1 MAHQAQTFISG
12 NHSITVTQIADLL
25 GSQLDGLAQPERKS
39 VLRILR
45 RQARR
50 SFEDPA
56 MELRLWLEAMD
67 DFDRSETFTLLQH
80 IISRV
85 PSPRT

>member
-1 MAHQAQTFISG
+1 MADQLQRVSTSKHAMDASEM
-12 NHSITVTQIADLL
+12 ADIL
-25 GSQLDGLAQPERKS
+25 GGQLESLAQIERES

-56 MELRLWLEAMD
+56 TELRLWLEAMD
-67 DFDRSETFTLLQH
+67 EFDRSETFTLLQH
-80 IISRV
+80 IISRA
-85 PSPRT
+85 PSLRT

>member
-1 MAHQAQTFISG
+1 MADQLQRVSTSKHAMDASEMADILSG
-12 NHSITVTQIADLL
+12 
-25 GSQLDGLAQPERKS
+25 QLESLAQIERES

-50 SFEDPA
+50 SFENPA

-67 DFDRSETFTLLQH
+67 EFDRSETYTLLQH
-80 IISRV
+80 IISRA
-85 PSPRT
+85 PSLRT

>member
-1 MAHQAQTFISG
+1 MADQLQRVSTSKHDMDASEM
-12 NHSITVTQIADLL
+12 ADIL
-25 GSQLDGLAQPERKS
+25 GGQLESLAQIERES

-67 DFDRSETFTLLQH
+67 EFDRCETFTLLQH
-80 IISRV
+80 IISRA

>member
-1 MAHQAQTFISG
+1 MDASEMADI
-12 NHSITVTQIADLL
+12 L
-25 GSQLDGLAQPERKS
+25 GGQLERLAQIERES

-56 MELRLWLEAMD
+56 TELRLWLAAMD
-67 DFDRSETFTLLQH
+67 EFDRCETFTLLQH
-80 IISRV
+80 IISRA
-85 PSPRT
+85 PSLRA